1 MTIRSVI
8 LGCGGF
14 LPAQIVTNG
23 DLVARG
29 IDTTDE
35 WITQRT
41 GIKQRHVA
49 ASGECTSDLAAAAA
63 REALTHAGV
72 TAEDV
77 DMIVVATTTPD
88 NIFPSTAA
96 RVQAKIG
103 AKAGSF
109 AFDVQAVCSGFV
121 YALATADNFI
131 RAGQAKTALVIGAET
146 LSRLIDWN
154 DRTTC
159 FLFGDGAGAVVLRAQ
174 EAAGDI
180 SDRGV
185 LSTHLHADG
194 AQYDKLCVEGGPGST
209 GTYGFMRM
217 DGQEV
222 FRHAVT
228 RLSEVVDETLRVNAL
243 KAEEIDWLVPH
254 QANRRIIDGIAK
266 KLHLPAERVVITI
279 SKHANTSAASIP
291 LALTEAVRDGRIKRG
306 QLLMF
311 DTMGGGFTWG
321 AALVRW

>member
-1 MTIRSVI
+1 MPVRSVI

-14 LPAQIVTNG
+14 LPAQIVTND

-35 WITQRT
+35 WIVQRT

-49 ASGECTSDLAAAAA
+49 AEGECTSDLAVRAA

-72 TAEDV
+72 SADEV

-88 NIFPSTAA
+88 NIFPSTAT
-96 RVQAKIG
+96 RVQAKLG
-103 AKAGSF
+103 LKRGF

-154 DRTTC
+154 DRGTC
-159 FLFGDGAGAVVLRAQ
+159 FLFGDGAGAVVLQ
-174 EAAGDI
+174 AAEGKGDLT
-180 SDRGV
+180 DRGV

-194 AQYDKLCVEGGPGST
+194 EQYDRLYVDGGPGST
-209 GTYGFMRM
+209 GTCGHIHM

-228 RLSEVVDETLRVNAL
+228 RLAEVVDETLRANNLAPGS
-243 KAEEIDWLVPH
+243 IDWLVPH

-266 KLHLPAERVVITI
+266 RLHLPAEQVVVTI

-291 LALTEAVRDGRIKRG
+291 LALTEAVKDGRIKRG
-306 QLLMF
+306 QLLML